1 MTRTQAT
8 EKIANSIWQARQC
21 PELEDYG
28 SAEADWR
35 TAEGIL
41 SFFDEYFGEGVINL
55 PEWSVKNLLE
65 DYEDFLPVY
74 KDIQ

>member
-41 SFFDEYFGEGVINL
+41 SFFDEYFGEGLTNL
-55 PEWSVKNLLE
+55 PKWAVGQMLE
-65 DYEDFLPVY
+65 DYEEYLPIW
-74 KDIQ
+74 KEL